1 MKIIC
6 IGRNYA
12 AHAAELNNPI
22 PETPLIFLKPDTAV
36 LKDGN
41 PFYHPEFSTDIHHEI
56 ELVLRICK
64 PGKHIAPEFASK
76 YYDQITVGIDLTA
89 RDLQSEL
96 KKQGH
101 PWEIAKAF
109 DNSAVL
115 GSFIPLSEAYNADRL
130 LEFSLLKNG
139 KKVQQGLSNQMIT
152 TIDALISYVSQF
164 FTLQVGDLIFTGTP
178 EGVSK
183 INRGDLLEGYLG
195 SQKLLS
201 CEVK

>member
-64 PGKHIAPEFASK
+64 PGKHIAKEFASK

-115 GSFIPLSEAYNADRL
+115 GSFIPLSEAYNAEGL
-130 LEFSLLKNG
+130 LEFRLLKNG
-139 KKVQQGLSNQMIT
+139 EKVQQGLSNQMIT

-164 FTLQVGDLIFTGTP
+164 FTLQIGDLIFTGTP

-195 SQKLLS
+195 TQKLLS